1 MNWARRLAYILSLAA
16 TIIVASLAPRPALAQ
31 LGSLIVTLTAPS
43 NGANV
48 TGTIP
53 VKASVTIIGGLTVQS
68 VQFKLDGANL
78 GSDTSAPYQISWN
91 SFPVSNGSH
100 TLTAV
105 ARDLLGAQWTSDP
118 VTVTV
123 WNDHIAPSVSV
134 SSPVAGAFLSGTI
147 SMTAN
152 ASDNVGVVG
161 VQFKVDGVNTGAEAT
176 SAPYSAPWNTLN
188 ATNGSHTVTAV
199 ARDAVGNTTTSAAVT
214 VTVDN
219 APPSVS
225 ISSPAAGASVS
236 GTTMVTAN
244 ASDNVG
250 VVGVQFKL
258 DGANLGAEVTTA
270 PFQVSWDT
278 TTTTNATHTLS
289 AVARDA
295 AGNRTTAP
303 AVSVTVNNLSPFA
316 LDNQQPGPTNW
327 GMWFGGQ
334 PADADG

>member
-16 TIIVASLAPRPALAQ
+16 TIILASLATHRAFAQ
-31 LGSLIVTLTAPS
+31 LGSLIVTITAPS

-78 GSDTSAPYQISWN
+78 GAADTSAPYQISWN

-134 SSPVAGAFLSGTI
+134 SSPAAGAYLSGTI

-176 SAPYSAPWNTLN
+176 SAPYSAPWNTLT

-258 DGANLGAEVTTA
+258 DGANLGAEVTAA

-278 TTTTNATHTLS
+278 KTATNASHVLT

-295 AGNRTTAP
+295 AGNSTTSA
-303 AVSVTVNNLSPFA
+303 AVTLTVDNALPSVSPSSPVAGATVSA
-316 LDNQQPGPTNW
+316 TTTVT
-327 GMWFGGQ
+327 
-334 PADADG
+334 

>member
-78 GSDTSAPYQISWN
+78 GAADTSEPYQISWN
-91 SFPVSNGSH
+91 TFPVSNGSH

-105 ARDLLGAQWTSDP
+105 ARDVLGAQWTSDP

-134 SSPVAGAFLSGTI
+134 SSPAAGAFLSGTI

-199 ARDAVGNTTTSAAVT
+199 ARDAVGNTTTSVAVT

-225 ISSPAAGASVS
+225 ISSPVAGASVS
-236 GTTMVTAN
+236 GTTMVTAS

-250 VVGVQFKL
+250 VVGVQFRL
-258 DGANLGAEVTTA
+258 DGANLGAEVTAA
-270 PFQVSWDT
+270 PYQVSWDT
-278 TTTTNATHTLS
+278 TTATNATHTLS

-295 AGNRTTAP
+295 AGNRTTSAAVTFTVDNAP
-303 AVSVTVNNLSPFA
+303 PSVSISSPVAGATVSATTMVT
-316 LDNQQPGPTNW
+316 
-327 GMWFGGQ
+327 
-334 PADADG
+334 